1 MPSAVRGPVLRPP
14 CMRQR
19 SFPLR
24 AGARQGQPARVRAPH
39 RGIRARVGLP
49 RRLAVGGGD
58 GGSVFGG
65 VGEVVAVEAREDGR
79 GMVRAPGGLLERQC
93 IIS

>member
-1 MPSAVRGPVLRPP
+1 M
-14 CMRQR
+14 
-19 SFPLR
+19 
-24 AGARQGQPARVRAPH
+24 AGARQGQPARVRAPQ

-49 RRLAVGGGD
+49 GRLAAGGGD

-65 VGEVVAVEAREDGR
+65 LAGVVVVEVREDGR
-79 GMVRAPGGLLERQC
+79 GMVRAPGGLLERQS